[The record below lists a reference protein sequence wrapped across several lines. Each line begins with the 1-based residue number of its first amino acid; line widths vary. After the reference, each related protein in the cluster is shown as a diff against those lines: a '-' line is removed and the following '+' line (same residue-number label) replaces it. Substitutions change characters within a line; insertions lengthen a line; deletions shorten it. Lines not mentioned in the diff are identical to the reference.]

1 MPHFQQGNFQNL
13 LSTSRVILGDLFIG
27 SVPCRNTDTGSE
39 SLLPWDLKR
48 FKSSMGVCLMNL
60 FVHGGAQPSLIEHFP
75 CVCRKIAKSFWELEH
90 KIEENGSPYFL
101 VPVAIFGFGK

>member
-1 MPHFQQGNFQNL
+1 
-13 LSTSRVILGDLFIG
+13 
-27 SVPCRNTDTGSE
+27 
-39 SLLPWDLKR
+39 
-48 FKSSMGVCLMNL
+48 MGVFLMNL

-90 KIEENGSPYFL
+90 KIEENGSSYFL

>member
-1 MPHFQQGNFQNL
+1 
-13 LSTSRVILGDLFIG
+13 
-27 SVPCRNTDTGSE
+27 
-39 SLLPWDLKR
+39 
-48 FKSSMGVCLMNL
+48 MGACLMNL

-101 VPVAIFGFGK
+101 VPVAIFGFGKYCHKLYCHLWQ